1 MDAVHDT
8 MRSHEGHDP
17 FIFDEPMV
25 SGKTNANV
33 FTIILLDGRRFF
45 VRNKIPEGTFIIQQ
59 PKLDLFA
66 IQ

>member
-1 MDAVHDT
+1 MQFMTQWDH
-8 MRSHEGHDP
+8 MRGMIR